1 MMIGYRLAR
10 EYNSLE
16 TKMRRNS
23 AVIDNQEIGLE
34 QVVKRIKKKKKEKII
49 DKYNGKSD
57 LLVWNCKGDQ
67 CNAIGYE
74 QVSAQI

>member
-1 MMIGYRLAR
+1 MLLWIIKRLVW
-10 EYNSLE
+10 S
-16 TKMRRNS
+16 KWS
-23 AVIDNQEIGLE
+23 KGL
-34 QVVKRIKKKKKEKII
+34 KKKKKEKII

>member
-23 AVIDNQEIGLE
+23 AVMDNQEIGLE
-34 QVVKRIKKKKKEKII
+34 QVVKRIKKKKKRK
-49 DKYNGKSD
+49 N
-57 LLVWNCKGDQ
+57 NR
-67 CNAIGYE
+67 
-74 QVSAQI
+74 QVQWQK

>member
-23 AVIDNQEIGLE
+23 AVMDNQEIGLE
-34 QVVKRIKKKKKEKII
+34 QVVKRIKKKKRK
-49 DKYNGKSD
+49 N
-57 LLVWNCKGDQ
+57 NR
-67 CNAIGYE
+67 
-74 QVSAQI
+74 QVQWQK

>member
-23 AVIDNQEIGLE
+23 AVMDNQEIGLE
-34 QVVKRIKKKKKEKII
+34 QVVKRIKKKKKRK
-49 DKYNGKSD
+49 N
-57 LLVWNCKGDQ
+57 NR
-67 CNAIGYE
+67 
-74 QVSAQI
+74 QVQWQKWFVGLEL

>member
-23 AVIDNQEIGLE
+23 AVMDNQEIGLE
-34 QVVKRIKKKKKEKII
+34 QVVKGLKKKKRK
-49 DKYNGKSD
+49 N
-57 LLVWNCKGDQ
+57 NR
-67 CNAIGYE
+67 
-74 QVSAQI
+74 QVQWQK

>member
-23 AVIDNQEIGLE
+23 AVMDNQEIGLE
-34 QVVKRIKKKKKEKII
+34 QVVKRIKKKKKRK
-49 DKYNGKSD
+49 NR
-57 LLVWNCKGDQ
+57 
-67 CNAIGYE
+67 
-74 QVSAQI
+74 QVQWQKWFVGLEL